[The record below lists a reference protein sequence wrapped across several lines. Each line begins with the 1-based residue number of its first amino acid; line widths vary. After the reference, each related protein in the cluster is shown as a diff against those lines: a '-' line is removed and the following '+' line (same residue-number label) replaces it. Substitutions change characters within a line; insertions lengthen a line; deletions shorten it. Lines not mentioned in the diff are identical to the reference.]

1 MLRIA
6 RLPGVFTPLS
16 DTWLLA
22 AAARD
27 EPRLRGGRVLDLCT
41 GSGAVAIKA
50 ARAGA
55 RAVTAVDVSR
65 RAVWT
70 VRLNARLNGVRV
82 DARRGDLLGAVPGE
96 RFELICANP
105 PYLPEAADALPRGRT
120 PRHTEAGPTGRAF
133 LDRII
138 ATAPAHLAP
147 GGVLLVVHSSVNGEQ
162 ATLERMGAAGLHASV
177 AVRRHGPLGPL
188 LAARAP
194 LLEQRGLLAPGEREE
209 DVLVVRGAA

>member
-1 MLRIA
+1 MMRIA

-22 AAARD
+22 AAACAESRM
-27 EPRLRGGRVLDLCT
+27 RGGRVLDLCT

-65 RAVWT
+65 RAIWT

-82 DARRGDLLGAVPGE
+82 DARRGDLLDAVPGE
-96 RFELICANP
+96 RFDVISANP
-105 PYLPEAADALPRGRT
+105 PYLPEAPGALPRGRT
-120 PRHTEAGPTGRAF
+120 PRHTEAGPAGRAF

-138 ATAPAHLAP
+138 AAAPAHLAP
-147 GGVLLVVHSSVNGEQ
+147 GGVLLVVHSSVNGEE
-162 ATLERMGAAGLHASV
+162 ATLERMRVAGLDASV
-177 AVRRHGPLGPL
+177 AVRHRGPLGPL
-188 LAARAP
+188 LAARAS
-194 LLEQRGLLAPGEREE
+194 LLERRGLLAPGEREE
-209 DVLVVRGAA
+209 DVLVIRGTA